1 MVASPE
7 ASLTLGR
14 VHRLNGGIVVKS
26 MISLLVLLL
35 AATCVQKVQAKG
47 GADEQREQPGPQQTT
62 KAPVTRNQAIA
73 IASKDAEGFSGD
85 LTLYEIHVK
94 EAKRVWHIDFEL
106 KKKGANGGPLHY
118 RISKATGKIVW
129 KQYEQ

>member
-1 MVASPE
+1 
-7 ASLTLGR
+7 
-14 VHRLNGGIVVKS
+14 VKN
-26 MISLLVLLL
+26 MISLLVLFL
-35 AATCVQKVQAKG
+35 AATCAQNVQANG
-47 GADEQREQPGPQQTT
+47 GAGDQGKQPTLQQTA
-62 KAPVTRNQAIA
+62 KAPVTKDQAIA
-73 IASKDAEGFSGD
+73 IARKDAEGFSRD
-85 LTLYEIHVK
+85 LTPYEIHVR